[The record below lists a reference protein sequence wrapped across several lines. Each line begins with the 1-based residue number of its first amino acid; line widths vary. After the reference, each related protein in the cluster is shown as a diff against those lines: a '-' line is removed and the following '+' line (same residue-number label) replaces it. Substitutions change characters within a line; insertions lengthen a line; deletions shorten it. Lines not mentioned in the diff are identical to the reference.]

1 MSVDASSDTTEQ
13 EAERKP
19 RKSVAFSEG
28 TTIVDSDGQV
38 TESKETNGGKSS
50 AESHSTGSPALAGN
64 APCTQTSSYNWLTCR
79 VTGDDKDVEEVTEM
93 FADLAKKVRIPH
105 HGSSLGDN

>member
-1 MSVDASSDTTEQ
+1 MSEQ
-13 EAERKP
+13 EVERKP

-50 AESHSTGSPALAGN
+50 AEKHSTGSPALEGSI
-64 APCTQTSSYNWLTCR
+64 PGRDTLGSRLTSG

-93 FADLAKKVRIPH
+93 FADLAKKVRIPACMNY
-105 HGSSLGDN
+105 GRRRRR